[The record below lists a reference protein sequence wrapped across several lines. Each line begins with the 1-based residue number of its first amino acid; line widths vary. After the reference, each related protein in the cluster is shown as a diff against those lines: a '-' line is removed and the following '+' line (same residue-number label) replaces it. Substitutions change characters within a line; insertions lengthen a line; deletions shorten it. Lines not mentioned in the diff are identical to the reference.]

1 MWRTSAMRI
10 VQAVPLLFIVS
21 ALTFFLQLFIPGDA
35 ARAIGGLQA
44 SPQAIAALRHSLHL
58 DDPVWVRYWDW
69 LKGAVHGN
77 LGHSIINNESV
88 TGELNQ
94 RLGVTLSVVIAATLL
109 SMIIGVMLG
118 MASARGGRAT
128 RAVAESASIAGMTIP
143 AFWIGLFGIWIFST
157 RLGWLPA
164 NGYVF
169 FGTSAGGWARSLVL
183 PVAALMFAGITVIAK
198 QTREQLDDVMSRDF
212 VRNLRANGV
221 SERSILFKHAL
232 RHVSIT
238 VLTVASNNLIGLLG
252 SAVIIEQLFGLPG
265 LGSAAVSAASTGDL
279 PVILGVA
286 MYFTLIV
293 IALNLLLDLA
303 IGWLNPQAVAA

>member
-58 DDPVWVRYWDW
+58 DAPVWVRYWDW

-118 MASARGGRAT
+118 MASARGGRTT
-128 RAVAESASIAGMTIP
+128 RAVAETASIAGITIP

-183 PVAALMFAGITVIAK
+183 PVAALTFAGITVIAK

-265 LGSAAVSAASTGDL
+265 LGGAAVSAASTGDI

>member
-58 DDPVWVRYWDW
+58 DAPVWVRYWDW

-265 LGSAAVSAASTGDL
+265 LGSAAVSAASSGDL

-293 IALNLLLDLA
+293 IALNLLLDHA

>member
-1 MWRTSAMRI
+1 MRI

-58 DDPVWVRYWDW
+58 DAPVWVRYWDW

-118 MASARGGRAT
+118 MASARGGRTT
-128 RAVAESASIAGMTIP
+128 RAVAETASIAGMTIP

-169 FGTSAGGWARSLVL
+169 FGTSAGGWVRSLVL
-183 PVAALMFAGITVIAK
+183 PVAALTFAGITVIAK

>member
-10 VQAVPLLFIVS
+10 AQAVPLLFLVS

-44 SPQAIAALRHSLHL
+44 SPQAIAALRHHLHL
-58 DDPVWVRYWDW
+58 DAPVWVRYWDW
-69 LKGAVHGN
+69 LRGAVHGN
-77 LGHSIINNESV
+77 LGQSIINNQSV
-88 TGELNQ
+88 TQMLNQ
-94 RLGVTLSVVIAATLL
+94 RLEVTLSVVIAATLL
-109 SMIIGVMLG
+109 SMIIGVILG
-118 MASARGGRAT
+118 MASARGGRVT
-128 RAVAESASIAGMTIP
+128 RSLAEIGSVAGMTLP
-143 AFWIGLFGIWIFST
+143 AFWIGLIGIMIFST

-169 FGTSAGGWARSLVL
+169 FGASPAGWARSLVL

-198 QTREQLDDVMSRDF
+198 QTREQLDDVMGRDF

-221 SERSILFKHAL
+221 SERTILLKHAL

-252 SAVIIEQLFGLPG
+252 AAVIIEQLFGLPG
-265 LGSAAVSAASTGDL
+265 LGSAAVSAASSGDL

-303 IGWLNPQAVAA
+303 VGWLNPQAVAA

>member
-58 DDPVWVRYWDW
+58 DAPVWVRYWDW

-128 RAVAESASIAGMTIP
+128 RAIAESASIAGMTIP

-183 PVAALMFAGITVIAK
+183 PVAALTFAGITVIAK

-265 LGSAAVSAASTGDL
+265 LGGAAVSAASTGDI

>member
-58 DDPVWVRYWDW
+58 DAPVWVRYWDW

-118 MASARGGRAT
+118 MASARGGRTT
-128 RAVAESASIAGMTIP
+128 RAVAETASIAGMTLP

-183 PVAALMFAGITVIAK
+183 PVAALTFAGITVIAK

-265 LGSAAVSAASTGDL
+265 LGGAAVSAASTGDI

>member
-44 SPQAIAALRHSLHL
+44 SPQAIAALRHTLHL
-58 DDPVWVRYWDW
+58 DAPVWVRYWDW

-94 RLGVTLSVVIAATLL
+94 RLGVTLSLVIAATLL

-118 MASARGGRAT
+118 MASARGGRAA
-128 RAVAESASIAGMTIP
+128 RAVAETASIAGITIP
-143 AFWIGLFGIWIFST
+143 AFWIGLFGIWVFST

-169 FGTSAGGWARSLVL
+169 FGTSAGGWLRSLVL

-221 SERSILFKHAL
+221 RERSILFKHAL

-265 LGSAAVSAASTGDL
+265 LGSAAVTAASSGDL

>member
-1 MWRTSAMRI
+1 MRI

-44 SPQAIAALRHSLHL
+44 SPQAIAALRHRLHL
-58 DDPVWVRYWDW
+58 DAPVWVRYWDW
-69 LKGAVHGN
+69 LRGAVHGN
-77 LGHSIINNESV
+77 LGQSIINNESV
-88 TGELNQ
+88 AGELNQ
-94 RLGVTLSVVIAATLL
+94 RLGVTLSLVIAATLL
-109 SMIIGVMLG
+109 AMIIGVMLG
-118 MASARGGRAT
+118 MGSARGGRAT
-128 RAVAESASIAGMTIP
+128 RAVAETASVAGITIP
-143 AFWIGLFGIWIFST
+143 AFWIGLFGIWAFST
-157 RLGWLPA
+157 KLGWLPA

-238 VLTVASNNLIGLLG
+238 VLTVASNQLIGLLG

-293 IALNLLLDLA
+293 IALNLILDLA

>member
-1 MWRTSAMRI
+1 MRI

-44 SPQAIAALRHSLHL
+44 SPQAIAALRQRLHL

-77 LGHSIINNESV
+77 LGQSIINNESV

-128 RAVAESASIAGMTIP
+128 RAIAETTSIAGMTIP
-143 AFWIGLFGIWIFST
+143 AFWIGLFGIWVFST

-198 QTREQLDDVMSRDF
+198 QTREQLADVMSRDF

>member
-44 SPQAIAALRHSLHL
+44 SPQAIAALRQRLHL
-58 DDPVWVRYWDW
+58 NAPVWVRYWDW

-77 LGHSIINNESV
+77 LGQSIINNQSV

-109 SMIIGVMLG
+109 SMIIGVLLG

-128 RAVAESASIAGMTIP
+128 RGVAETASIAGMTIP
-143 AFWIGLFGIWIFST
+143 AFWIGLFGIWAFST
-157 RLGWLPA
+157 QLGWLPA

-169 FGTSAGGWARSLVL
+169 FGTSAGGWLRSLVL
-183 PVAALMFAGITVIAK
+183 PVAALTFAGITVIAK

-221 SERSILFKHAL
+221 SERSILLKHAL

-265 LGSAAVSAASTGDL
+265 LGSAAVSAASSGDI

-303 IGWLNPQAVAA
+303 IGWLNPQAVSA